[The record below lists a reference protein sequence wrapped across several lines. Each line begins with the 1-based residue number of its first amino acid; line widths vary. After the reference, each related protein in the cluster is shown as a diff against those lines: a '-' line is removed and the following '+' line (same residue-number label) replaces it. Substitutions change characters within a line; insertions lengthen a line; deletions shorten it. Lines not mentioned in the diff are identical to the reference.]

1 MERKLIQLSDLHFGE
16 YKFSDELKNNVKF
29 QITEE
34 NPDLII
40 VSGDLTAQGYI
51 DEFNNASRFL
61 DDLKSIAATYVVP
74 GNHDACNVGLMHYK
88 KLIGERKFVCR
99 DKNTGFI
106 IIGLDS
112 SEPDIHDGQIGIDQ
126 IEWLKNEL
134 EKISDHTRIIM
145 TFHHHLLPIPQ
156 TGRERNILLDAGDIL
171 KVLMDYDVDLVLNG
185 HKHVP
190 HAWKLE
196 KLVTLN
202 SGAATTRRLHGE
214 NFPSYNQ
221 IMIDD
226 EKLDV
231 KLVSTE
237 TGYKK
242 NLAHYSLEFKRNIS
256 EIQSHESNY
265 GTVEGSHLLR

>member
-1 MERKLIQLSDLHFGE
+1 MFMERKLIQLSDLHFGE
-16 YKFSDELKNNVKF
+16 YKFSDELKENVKF

-34 NPDLII
+34 NPDIII
-40 VSGDLTAQGYI
+40 VSGDLTAQGYV
-51 DEFNNASRFL
+51 DEFDNASGFL
-61 DDLKSIAATYVVP
+61 DDLKSIAETYVVP

-88 KLIGERKFVCR
+88 RFIGERKFVRR
-99 DKNTGFI
+99 DKGTGFI

-126 IEWLKNEL
+126 IEWLKDEL
-134 EKISDHTRIIM
+134 EKISGYTRIIV

-171 KVLMDYDVDLVLNG
+171 KVLMDYNVDIVLNG

-190 HAWKLE
+190 NTWKLE

-221 IMIDD
+221 ILIDD
-226 EKLDV
+226 EKLEV

-242 NLAHYSLEFKRNIS
+242 NLANYSLEFKEKFLKSKIT
-256 EIQSHESNY
+256 EIQYES
-265 GTVEGSHLLR
+265 VDGSH